1 MGLEG
6 VAGDALG
13 MRLVQ
18 KVVARHWEDPGS
30 CVHLDHAALVA
41 QRDQECAH

>member
-6 VAGDALG
+6 VAGYALG

-18 KVVARHWEDPGS
+18 KVIGGHWEDPGS
-30 CVHLDHAALVA
+30 CVHPDHAALVA
-41 QRDQECAH
+41 QRDQECVH